1 MFIFFFKE
9 ANSNPSSSWT
19 IIISYLLGH
28 INLLLTL
35 VNIEDINPGSLPSF
49 ANYYKELV
57 LF

>member
-1 MFIFFFKE
+1 MFFFFKE

-19 IIISYLLGH
+19 IIISYLLVH

-35 VNIEDINPGSLPSF
+35 VNIEDINLGSLPRF